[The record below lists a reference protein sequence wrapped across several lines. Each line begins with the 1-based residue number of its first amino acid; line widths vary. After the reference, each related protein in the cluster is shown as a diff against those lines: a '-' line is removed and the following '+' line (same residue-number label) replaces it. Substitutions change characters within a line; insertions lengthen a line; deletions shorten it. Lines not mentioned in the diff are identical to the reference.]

1 MELAAVQTFL
11 LDMDGTFYL
20 GDRLLPGALE
30 FIDFLMKNGKK
41 FYFLTNNS
49 SHNVNFYL
57 KKLARLG
64 LKNVSSRNII
74 TSGQV
79 CAYYIR
85 KLSPRARV
93 FLLGTQELAIDFM
106 REGLLLVEE
115 NPDYV
120 VLGFDKTLTYDKLR
134 RAASFVRSGVPFL
147 VTHPDLNCP
156 TPQGPIIDAGSIMK
170 AIEAATGVQARV
182 FGKPYPETVFYVLE
196 RVGLSRHELAM
207 VGDRLYTDM
216 RMAKE
221 AGIIS
226 ILVLTGETCLSDLK
240 DSPWKP
246 DFVFSSLQEL
256 LENMK
261 KTLTEDECANA

>member
-1 MELAAVQTFL
+1 MGLSAVRAFL

-30 FIDFLMKNGKK
+30 FVDFLVKTGRS

-57 KKLARLG
+57 RKLRGLG
-64 LKNVSSRNII
+64 LKNVSSQNII

-85 KLSPRARV
+85 ELSPQARV
-93 FLLGTQELAIDFM
+93 FLLGTPELAMDFM
-106 REGLLLVEE
+106 REGLLLVEHD
-115 NPDYV
+115 PDYV
-120 VLGFDKTLTYDKLR
+120 VLGFDQTLTYDKLK
-134 RAASFVRSGVPFL
+134 RAASFVRNGVPFL

-170 AIEAATGVQARV
+170 AIEVATGVQAKV

-196 RVGLSRHELAM
+196 RVGLSKNELAM
-207 VGDRLYTDM
+207 VGDRLYTDIK
-216 RMAKE
+216 MAKD

-226 ILVLTGETCLSDLK
+226 ILVLTGEARLSDLET
-240 DSPWKP
+240 SFSRP

-256 LENMK
+256 LESLK
-261 KTLTEDECANA
+261 KL